1 MSETLFEEARR
12 ALTPVISEVITG
24 WKGFGRKHPSE
35 RICCLLSF
43 DDKVHKVAKLLSDK
57 YSVHI
62 RGLFQRFL
70 DSEEFL
76 SKLIEKIRL
85 NIPTNFDE
93 FNNIFIDVVSRQVV
107 FVLALS
113 PVVYWE
119 RLRAKIYDVV
129 EGLPLT
135 FYDLAEA
142 VMTQFVFLR
151 SAAAHVYL
159 YGSSQFRSEAI
170 SLREKMLEKGEDF
183 EELHEKRITKHIAPA
198 LYAFLS
204 ALNLVSHAADEVF
217 AQYPTLKKLSI
228 SGGFTS
234 KPIVLTGMG
243 ATLAKALLHG
253 VATRSSM
260 YVVNFYLSSLLG
272 NALLVEMWNYVKTTS
287 EVRSVV
293 MEALARYKRIRAQ
306 IMESVKTAPKLYL
319 RDAETY
325 YDSADAIRDA
335 ILIYLIQNTEKKIDE
350 VELNNLLRILI

>member
-1 MSETLFEEARR
+1 VSETLFEEARR

-24 WKGFGRKHPSE
+24 WKGLGRKHPSE

-43 DDKVHKVAKLLSDK
+43 DDKVHQVAKLLSDK

-85 NIPTNFDE
+85 NISTNFDE
-93 FNNIFIDVVSRQVV
+93 FNNIFIDVISRQVV

-159 YGSSQFRSEAI
+159 YGSSQFRSEAM